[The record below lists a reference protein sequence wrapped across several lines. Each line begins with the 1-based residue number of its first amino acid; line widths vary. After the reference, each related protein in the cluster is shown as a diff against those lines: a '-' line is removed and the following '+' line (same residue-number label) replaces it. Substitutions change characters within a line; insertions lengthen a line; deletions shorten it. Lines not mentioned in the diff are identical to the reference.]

1 MSNRDGFG
9 AGFWLGTL
17 VGGVFGGVI
26 GASIVDR
33 RANRR
38 IDEEADNSAKRPFKS
53 SRRRQIDRM
62 EVSRQ
67 SLDDKISDLNNTID
81 AVRSSLG
88 NVGGDEIDAPVRRL
102 DEDGK
107 PLSFNG

>member
-1 MSNRDGFG
+1 MSNRSGFG

-17 VGGVFGGVI
+17 VGGVVGGVI
-26 GASIVDR
+26 GASIVER
-33 RANRR
+33 KANRR
-38 IDEEADNSAKRPFKS
+38 IDEEVDNSAKRPFKS

-88 NVGGDEIDAPVRRL
+88 NVAGEAVEPLVNRL
-102 DEDGK
+102 EQD
-107 PLSFNG
+107 SNS